1 MCQKMK
7 RLLSDILNSLNYIK
21 QSNSD
26 QDKKE
31 WNITSAV
38 WYDRVVQNSTTTF
51 MSTACVFLCHFQGDF
66 L

>member
-26 QDKKE
+26 QNEKE
-31 WNITSAV
+31 WNITADDWLDVPS
-38 WYDRVVQNSTTTF
+38 YLT
-51 MSTACVFLCHFQGDF
+51 
-66 L
+66 

>member
-1 MCQKMK
+1 MK

-31 WNITSAV
+31 WNITPAV
-38 WYDRVVQNSTTTF
+38 WYDKLV
-51 MSTACVFLCHFQGDF
+51 
-66 L
+66 